1 MGAEVGESMLAGERP
16 ASGFSAQVMTSR
28 VDDVD
33 SGLIFFKSRSMQG
46 LDASAA
52 PIDWHPVTVT
62 VRKRH
67 GRAAA
72 WRRRETAAIEATLQP
87 LQERVS
93 RISPRLKHV
102 AQRVLAAAR
111 CRLSVKKPG
120 G

>member
-1 MGAEVGESMLAGERP
+1 MLAGERP

-93 RISPRLKHV
+93 RISPRLKYV